1 MTQPLGTGDGPSST
15 TAAAADGVPADAAST
30 AAAQDEVAR
39 ARELLIEE
47 RRSIDNIDAAL
58 VHLLAERFSHT
69 QRVGVLKATHGL
81 PPADPSRERA
91 QIDRLRSLAHDA
103 GLDPVFAEAF
113 LRFIVTEVIRHHERI
128 RDEGATER

>member
-1 MTQPLGTGDGPSST
+1 MPQHPAADAPKA
-15 TAAAADGVPADAAST
+15 TAATGTDAVTSDAAT
-30 AAAQDEVAR
+30 H
-39 ARELLIEE
+39 AREVLVEE

-81 PPADPSRERA
+81 PPADPSRERE
-91 QIDRLRSLAHDA
+91 QIDRLRSLADDA

-113 LRFIVTEVIRHHERI
+113 MRFIVTEVIRHHERI
-128 RDEGATER
+128 RDEGSADS

>member
-1 MTQPLGTGDGPSST
+1 MAQNPST
-15 TAAAADGVPADAAST
+15 DAAH
-30 AAAQDEVAR
+30 DEVAR
-39 ARELLIEE
+39 ARELLVEE

-128 RDEGATER
+128 RDEGTTEA